1 MKQYMKEWMCIS
13 PASKLEQRRGK
24 IGFRKDFRLQISK
37 NDQTGFCLMTL
48 LYFIF
53 KCSIKFS
60 YTQWEKSLSWRPC
73 TNKQI
78 KRKHFSTCARKRV
91 DMAGPA
97 DWKLYIIGYG
107 GVGWYSES
115 PIDCIWL
122 SEEEE
127 NQ

>member
-1 MKQYMKEWMCIS
+1 MKQYMKEWVYIS

-37 NDQTGFCLMTL
+37 NDQTGFCLVTL
-48 LYFIF
+48 LYIILNV
-53 KCSIKFS
+53 SILAHVP
-60 YTQWEKSLSWRPC
+60 E
-73 TNKQI
+73 NV
-78 KRKHFSTCARKRV
+78 AV
-91 DMAGPA
+91 PA
-97 DWKLYIIGYG
+97 DLKLYIIGYG
-107 GVGWYSES
+107 GVGGYSES

>member
-1 MKQYMKEWMCIS
+1 MKQYMKEWVYIS

-37 NDQTGFCLMTL
+37 NDQTGFCLVTL
-48 LYFIF
+48 LYFILNA
-53 KCSIKFS
+53 SIFAHVP
-60 YTQWEKSLSWRPC
+60 E
-73 TNKQI
+73 N
-78 KRKHFSTCARKRV
+78 
-91 DMAGPA
+91 MAVPA
-97 DWKLYIIGYG
+97 DLKLYIIGYG
-107 GVGWYSES
+107 GVGGYSES

>member
-1 MKQYMKEWMCIS
+1 MKQYMKEWLCIS

-37 NDQTGFCLMTL
+37 NDQT
-48 LYFIF
+48 
-53 KCSIKFS
+53 
-60 YTQWEKSLSWRPC
+60 
-73 TNKQI
+73 
-78 KRKHFSTCARKRV
+78 
-91 DMAGPA
+91 A
-97 DWKLYIIGYG
+97 DLKLYIIGYG
-107 GVGWYSES
+107 GVGGYTES